1 MDTDHSVW
9 NRREGAET
17 MDTMTEVEALAGL
30 RERVRGDV
38 LAPGEEAYDGARA
51 LWNGMVDRK
60 PAVIVRVEGTRD
72 VSATVRFAREHGLV
86 VTARGGGHGVAGNA
100 LSDGGLVVDLTRLK
114 DVSVDPDART
124 ARAGGGVT
132 LGELDA
138 ETQAHV
144 LATPLG
150 VVTKTGIA
158 GLTLSGGIGWLRR
171 KHGLAADN
179 LVSLEVVTAD
189 GQVLTASENENDE
202 LFWALRGGGGSF
214 GVVTALEYRLH
225 PVGPDVAVA
234 FVLYPGERA
243 VEILRAVDEYAAAA
257 PEDVSPLAF
266 LGHVPHSDAFPAE
279 IHGRPYV
286 AVAAVHP
293 GAPEVGERVL
303 RPLRVLG
310 EPLVDLSG
318 SMPYVEAQGLLDED
332 YPDGWRYYWK
342 SVDLDELADE
352 ALERIAAHAWAAP
365 SHHSTIDVWYHGGA
379 MGRVDPEATAFGR
392 RPAYLIGVEANWE
405 PGHPDAENVAWAREA
420 VDDLGR
426 FSRGGSYLNFPGFF
440 EEGDELLRAS
450 YGERNYERL
459 VALKTQLDP
468 EDVIG
473 GLGGIKARA
482 PLA

>member
-1 MDTDHSVW
+1 MAGRVDD
-9 NRREGAET
+9 GAL
-17 MDTMTEVEALAGL
+17 DALRARL
-30 RERVRGDV
+30 HGDALV
-38 LAPGEEAYDGARA
+38 PGDAAYDRARA
-51 LWNGMVDRK
+51 VWNGMIDRR
-60 PAVIVRVEGTRD
+60 PAVVVCAEDAAD
-72 VSATVRFAREHGLV
+72 VVAAVAFAREHGLT

-100 LSDGGLVVDLTRLK
+100 LSDGGLVVDLTRVK
-114 DVSVDPDART
+114 DIVVDPDERT

-138 ETQAHV
+138 ATQEHG

-189 GQVLTASENENDE
+189 GRVLTASETENPE

-225 PVGPDVAVA
+225 RVGPDVAVA

-243 VEILRAVDEYAAAA
+243 VEILRAADGYTAAA
-257 PEDVSPLAF
+257 PEDVSPLSF
-266 LGHVPHSDAFPAE
+266 LGHVPHGDPFPAG
-279 IHGRPYV
+279 IQGRPYV

-293 GAPEVGERVL
+293 GAVDEGERVL
-303 RPLRVLG
+303 RPLRELG

-318 SMPYVEAQGLLDED
+318 TMPYVEAQGLLDED

-342 SVDLDELADE
+342 SVELEEFADD

-379 MGRVDPEATAFGR
+379 LSRVDPAATAFGR
-392 RPAYLIGVEANWE
+392 RPAYLLGVEANWE
-405 PGHPDAENVAWAREA
+405 PGHPDDENVAWARGV

-426 FSRGGSYLNFPGFF
+426 FSDGGSYLNFPGFF

-450 YGERNYERL
+450 YGQRNYERL
-459 VALKTQLDP
+459 VALKRQLDP
-468 EDVIG
+468 DNLIG
-473 GLGGIKARA
+473 GQGAIKA
-482 PLA
+482 